1 MLLNSIL
8 VKSVPDL
15 MRLLAPLYCKLGG
28 IRAFQYEVQQIL
40 GIDLDVIPTFGLP
53 KNKDQDYVK
62 SVQTEAIAL

>member
-1 MLLNSIL
+1 
-8 VKSVPDL
+8 
-15 MRLLAPLYCKLGG
+15 MRMLAPLYCKLGG